1 MDICLHVCTH
11 TPTQMYILT
20 FVVLQTVENYTMIYG
35 MYTFQNAKKNGKK
48 GTYFLENYVPV
59 GEQPIQYNSTSGVK
73 VLRVPY
79 PHWYTSN
86 IELHVN
92 ADNIAVVNFGY
103 VYLPLF
109 YLI

>member
-1 MDICLHVCTH
+1 M
-11 TPTQMYILT
+11 
-20 FVVLQTVENYTMIYG
+20 
-35 MYTFQNAKKNGKK
+35 
-48 GTYFLENYVPV
+48 PV

-92 ADNIAVVNFGY
+92 ADNIAVVNVGY
-103 VYLPLF
+103 VF
-109 YLI
+109 SISFILIQLKSFNNFMNADKITCRSCAPK